1 MHVRTILGNRFQ
13 DIVNGEAEST
23 TLLIHL
29 CSFFFFVHC
38 KGSGSY
44 LNELNCAV
52 DSAVSSPA
60 SYSPAL
66 HTLSH
71 VSDDPKRLREQSV

>member
-1 MHVRTILGNRFQ
+1 MTRQKVRRFSY
-13 DIVNGEAEST
+13 IYV
-23 TLLIHL
+23 H
-29 CSFFFFVHC
+29 FFVHC